1 MKHCLILV
9 ALCGRAL
16 AQPTPPTPVPA
27 PADDKVERAKQLYG
41 EGKRYY
47 DLGDY
52 PHAIETWKQAYVL
65 SAAPMLLFNIAQAH
79 RLAGDC
85 AQALKVYASYER
97 EAGEVSNRDELDRA
111 KERCN
116 REPTNTNPPTLPVAE
131 PRVPVAPA
139 PTATAALANTNLGD
153 VGSPR
158 REPSV
163 VDRGSTLRIAGL
175 ASGGAG
181 VVLLT
186 ASAVF
191 ALRASQASHDVE
203 LFRGEWG
210 PMQQQL
216 ERDGK
221 RAHSRSLVTAMLG
234 GLALAG
240 GGALY
245 IVGTSRRHSK
255 LEVAATASSAEVQWA
270 VSF

>member
-16 AQPTPPTPVPA
+16 AQPAPPPEPA
-27 PADDKVERAKQLYG
+27 PADKVERAKQLYG

-116 REPTNTNPPTLPVAE
+116 REPTNTNPPTIPRAE
-131 PRVPVAPA
+131 PPKPESTPR
-139 PTATAALANTNLGD
+139 TTSALANQELGD

-158 REPSV
+158 REAPI

-181 VVLLT
+181 AVLLT
-186 ASAVF
+186 ASAWF
-191 ALRASQASHDVE
+191 ALRANQASHDVE

-221 RAHSRSLVTAMLG
+221 RAHARSLVTAVLG

-245 IVGTSRRHSK
+245 VIGVERRHTK
-255 LEVAATASSAEVQWA
+255 LEVAATASSAEVQWF

>member
-1 MKHCLILV
+1 VKRFVFLV
-9 ALCGRAL
+9 ALCGRAA
-16 AQPTPPTPVPA
+16 AQPAP
-27 PADDKVERAKQLYG
+27 PADDKLEHAKQLYG

-52 PHAIETWKQAYVL
+52 AHAIETWKQAYVL

-79 RLAGDC
+79 RLSGDC

-97 EAGEVSNRDELDRA
+97 EAGTVSNREELDKA

-116 REPTNTNPPTLPVAE
+116 REPTNTNPPTLPPRPVEPKPAE
-131 PRVPVAPA
+131 PVTPPA
-139 PTATAALANTNLGD
+139 PTTTAALNQELGD
-153 VGSPR
+153 VAPPPR
-158 REPSV
+158 RDRI
-163 VDRGSTLRIAGL
+163 VDRGSTLRVSGL
-175 ASGGAG
+175 VTGGAG

-186 ASAVF
+186 ASAFF
-191 ALRASQASHDVE
+191 ALRASQLSHDVE

-210 PMQQQL
+210 PMQEQL

-221 RAHSRSLVTAMLG
+221 SAHSRSLITAVLG
-234 GLALAG
+234 GLAIAG

-245 IVGTSRRHSK
+245 VVGSSRRNTR
-255 LEVAATASSAEVQWA
+255 LEVAATASSAEVAWR